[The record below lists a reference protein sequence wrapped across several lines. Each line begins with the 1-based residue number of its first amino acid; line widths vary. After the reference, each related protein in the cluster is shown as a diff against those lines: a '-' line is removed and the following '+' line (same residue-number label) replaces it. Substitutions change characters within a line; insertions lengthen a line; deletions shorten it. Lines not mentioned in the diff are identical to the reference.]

1 MVIFVEHHLY
11 FRKKFLTDKLW
22 IFRLGYLANI
32 VLRINDEK
40 LSLQR
45 KNKWHDVLLVLEFK
59 H

>member
-1 MVIFVEHHLY
+1 MEHHLY

-45 KNKWHDVLLVLEFK
+45 KKKWHDVLLVIEFK